1 VSIEKTQ
8 RSFKAIAMIAVL
20 ISGVSIFY
28 IFSTIGLVRDG
39 LFYRE
44 HIMSTE
50 MLPFWKEL
58 AETETN
64 KNTT

>member
-1 VSIEKTQ
+1 
-8 RSFKAIAMIAVL
+8 MIAVL